1 MNAKQE
7 KLFITIPLGT
17 TAHNHAR
24 QFAKLQANEEKAT
37 QVYQQILTVYAAHCY
52 LQYLDIESDLDQSEG
67 WNLAIA
73 TLLSETLRERQY
85 QGIALGNSASLH
97 LPKFGDLE
105 CKLVH
110 PRDKSIDLPDH
121 AKEGKIGMLVLRS
134 SDIEVTEI
142 EEMEVI
148 GFVSDLNQLP
158 IAIDQLPP
166 TGELLDRLELLQLL
180 TPAQIYI
187 PDLSIEQIKLELEK
201 IYQKSDDL
209 RFEYEIGKF
218 LKSGR
223 ERTKQRLN
231 DRLSQL
237 LQSEAQEPALARE
250 RAINPDRE
258 LQALAAELAEQLQD
272 LWGRLE

>member
-17 TAHNHAR
+17 TAHDYAR
-24 QFAKLQANEEKAT
+24 QFAKLQVNEEKAT
-37 QVYQQILTVYAAHCY
+37 QVYRQILTIYAVHCY
-52 LQYLDIESDLDQSEG
+52 LQYLDIESDLSQSEG

-73 TLLSETLRERQY
+73 TLQKAH
-85 QGIALGNSASLH
+85 GIALGNSASLH

-105 CKLVH
+105 CQLVQ
-110 PRDKSIDLPDH
+110 PGDKSIDLQDH
-121 AKEGKIGMLVLRS
+121 AKEDKIGILVLRYI
-134 SDIEVTEI
+134 DIEVTKI

-180 TPAQIYI
+180 TPVRIYV
-187 PDLSIEQIKLELEK
+187 PDLSIEQVKVELEK
-201 IYQKSDDL
+201 IHQESDDL
-209 RFEYEIGKF
+209 RFEYEIVKF

-231 DRLSQL
+231 DELIQL
-237 LQSEAQEPALARE
+237 LQSEMQNLAFARE
-250 RAINPDRE
+250 RASNPDRE
-258 LQALAAELAEQLQD
+258 LQALAAKLAEQLQD
-272 LWGRLE
+272 LWGRLK

>member
-1 MNAKQE
+1 MNANQE
-7 KLFITIPLGT
+7 KSFITIPLGT
-17 TAHNHAR
+17 TAHKHAR
-24 QFAKLQANEEKAT
+24 QFAQVQANEEKAT
-37 QVYQQILTVYAAHCY
+37 QVYQQILTIYAAHCY
-52 LQYLDIESDLDQSEG
+52 LQYLDIDSDLDQSEG

-73 TLLSETLRERQY
+73 TLRQT
-85 QGIALGNSASLH
+85 QGIALANSASLH

-105 CKLVH
+105 CQLVQ
-110 PRDKSIDLPDH
+110 PGDTSINLPDH
-121 AKEGKIGMLVLRS
+121 AKEDKIGLLVLRS
-134 SDIEVTEI
+134 PNIEVTKI

-148 GFVSDLNQLP
+148 GFVSDLDRLP
-158 IAIDQLPP
+158 IAIEQLPP

-180 TPAQIYI
+180 TPVRIYV

-231 DRLSQL
+231 DELSQL
-237 LQSEAQEPALARE
+237 LQSAAQEPALARE
-250 RAINPDRE
+250 RASNPDRE